1 MKVNLFFECFVSI
14 YYRNIKKVKIKEKSK
29 QNLSFVLNGF
39 SFMIKWVSL
48 ERKYFIYFLKRI
60 IDSYLV
66 FIYLFRYL
74 FLKGRR
80 VGEGVVQGR
89 GYRGGKRKR
98 MEEELFGEIEK
109 LRWGGKNEGRE
120 NKNFVL

>member
-1 MKVNLFFECFVSI
+1 MT
-14 YYRNIKKVKIKEKSK
+14 
-29 QNLSFVLNGF
+29 
-39 SFMIKWVSL
+39 KWASS
-48 ERKYFIYFLKRI
+48 ERKYSIYSLKRI

-66 FIYLFRYL
+66 STCLSRHPS
-74 FLKGRR
+74 LKGRR
-80 VGEGVVQGR
+80 AGEGVAQGR
-89 GYRGGKRKR
+89 GYRGGERKR